1 MTKIPSTWYTNGPL
15 IGLINFTVRYIQA
28 KCCLSPLYL
37 GSFIK
42 QKTTFVILKIV
53 SALFR
58 FEIPKNGKSPLYLG
72 AFMQ

>member
-1 MTKIPSTWYTNGPL
+1 MSENRK
-15 IGLINFTVRYIQA
+15 
-28 KCCLSPLYL
+28 SPLYL

-72 AFMQ
+72 PFM

>member
-1 MTKIPSTWYTNGPL
+1 MSALFRFGMYENRK
-15 IGLINFTVRYIQA
+15 
-28 KCCLSPLYL
+28 SPLYL

-72 AFMQ
+72 PFM